1 MAINVNTVYTTVLS
15 VLNKEQ
21 RGYLTPDEFNKVATQ
36 VQLEIFE
43 NFFEDY
49 NQFLRMPKTDSEFAS
64 RVDHVLEEFQIF
76 QVDDAPASAVAGNVY
91 TLPTVQPIHR
101 FGSAF
106 YNKGINSP
114 EIEIVSSREYT
125 EQKLSPILQ
134 PTTNFPVAKYQQD
147 KLTVFPAVLVP
158 SVNDITFNY
167 VRKPL
172 DVVWGYGIGTL
183 GQYIWDGTPGFALT
197 PIIPTTGSVDF
208 EISESQQTEVILR
221 ILQYAGVIMRDQS
234 IVQAAS
240 NQLAQDTQNEKS

>member
-15 VLNKEQ
+15 ILNKEQ

-36 VQLEIFE
+36 VQLELFE

-64 RVDHVLEEFQIF
+64 RVDHILEEFQVF
-76 QVDDAPASAVAGNVY
+76 QVDDAPASAVVGNVY
-91 TLPTVQPIHR
+91 SLPIAQPVHR

-106 YNKGINSP
+106 YTKGVNSP

-125 EQKLSPILQ
+125 EQRLSPILQ

-147 KLTVFPAVLVP
+147 KLTVFPAVTNP

-167 VRKPL
+167 VRKPK
-172 DVVWGYGIGTL
+172 DVVWGYKIGGV
-183 GQYIWDGTPGFALT
+183 GQYIYEPTNTGTGV
-197 PIIPTTGSVDF
+197 IPTTGSVDF
-208 EISESQQTEVILR
+208 EISESQQTEVVLKV
-221 ILQYAGVIMRDQS
+221 LQYAGVIIRDQT
-234 IVQAAS
+234 ITNAAT
-240 NQLAQDTQNEKS
+240 NQLATDTANEKQ